1 MSKEVLIREA
11 TAQATDIDYMN
22 SIRVLMVTCEWPAPG
37 VNLTAHFIKRQ
48 ADFLKAAGVD
58 VDVFPF
64 KGAKNPLNYM
74 KAWWLL
80 GRKLKRERY
89 DLIHAQFGQSGLL
102 ALTRH
107 LPLIVTFRGS
117 DLLGTISDRTG
128 RHLRASIIHKLL
140 SRLVAARANAVIVVS
155 EHLKSQLHG
164 SIEAHVIPS
173 GIDFDFF
180 RRTARHVARQ
190 RLSLPRD
197 EKLVLFVGRP
207 TQARKRCYLAKQ
219 AVELLN
225 QTMPA
230 KLVVAWRVP
239 HTDIPLYM
247 SACDA
252 LVFTSMQEGSPNVVK
267 EALACDLPVVSV
279 PVGDVASRIGNIEG
293 CELCE
298 DENPKTIAAALERV
312 LRREGRIAGREAVK
326 TLDENVTTERVLNLY
341 KSVLAGRTMPAAVRT
356 MQRAP
361 ADR

>member
-1 MSKEVLIREA
+1 
-11 TAQATDIDYMN
+11 MN
-22 SIRVLMVTCEWPAPG
+22 SIRVLMVTCEWPSPG
-37 VNLTAHFIKRQ
+37 VNVTAHFIKRQ

-64 KGAKNPLNYM
+64 KGAKNPLNYV
-74 KAWWLL
+74 KAWLRL
-80 GRKLKRERY
+80 GRKLRRERY
-89 DLIHAQFGQSGLL
+89 DLIHAQFGQSGLV
-102 ALTRH
+102 ALPKR

-117 DLLGTISDRTG
+117 DLLGTVSDRTG
-128 RHLRASIIHKLL
+128 RHLRASMIHQYF
-140 SRLVAARANAVIVVS
+140 SRLVAARADAVIVVS
-155 EHLKSQLHG
+155 EHLKSQLHR

-180 RRTARHVARQ
+180 RRTDKQLARQ
-190 RLSLPRD
+190 RLGLPRY

-219 AVELLN
+219 AVEILN

-230 KLVVAWRVP
+230 KLVVAWGVP

-279 PVGDVASRIGNIEG
+279 PVGDVASRIGGIEG
-293 CELCE
+293 CGLC
-298 DENPKTIAAALERV
+298 DDDDPKTIAAALERV
-312 LRREGRIAGREAVK
+312 LRREKRIAGRDTIK
-326 TLDENVTTERVLNLY
+326 TLDENLTTGRVLTIY
-341 KSVLAGRTMPAAVRT
+341 KSVLASQTTSAALRTMRE
-356 MQRAP
+356 
-361 ADR
+361 ADGTVSRGSV

>member
-1 MSKEVLIREA
+1 
-11 TAQATDIDYMN
+11 MN

-37 VNLTAHFIKRQ
+37 VNVTAHFIKRQ

-64 KGAKNPLNYM
+64 KGAKNPFNYI
-74 KAWWLL
+74 KAWLRL
-80 GRKLKRERY
+80 RLKLRRERY
-89 DLIHAQFGQSGLL
+89 DLIHAQFGQSGLV
-102 ALTRH
+102 ALPKR

-117 DLLGTISDRTG
+117 DLLGTVSDRTG
-128 RHLRASIIHKLL
+128 RHLRASMIHQYV
-140 SRLVAARANAVIVVS
+140 SQLVAARADAVIVVS
-155 EHLKSQLHG
+155 EHLKSHLHR
-164 SIEAHVIPS
+164 SIESHVIPS
-173 GIDFDFF
+173 GIDFEFF
-180 RRTARHVARQ
+180 NRTEKHAARL
-190 RLSLPRD
+190 RLGLPRD

-219 AVELLN
+219 AVQILN

-230 KLVVAWRVP
+230 KLVVAWKVP

-279 PVGDVASRIGNIEG
+279 PVGDVSSRIGNIEG
-293 CELCE
+293 CELCD

-312 LRREGRIAGREAVK
+312 LMRDVRIAGREAVK
-326 TLDENVTTERVLNLY
+326 NLDENVTTEKVLNIY
-341 KSVLAGRTMPAAVRT
+341 KSVLAGETSPET
-356 MQRAP
+356 LPTLQRVP